1 MSPDLILLIVI
12 VAAALLFDFFNGF
25 NDAANSIAT
34 IVATQVLTPLQAV
47 IWAAFFNF
55 AAFFLFGT
63 SVAKTVGGDM
73 VNLDYVT
80 PLTVLAGLV
89 SSAAWLWISSHLGL
103 PISATHALIGG
114 YAGAAIS
121 RVMHVKGPA
130 FALDALR
137 LSGWT
142 LPLIFIVLSP
152 ILGMLLS
159 YLLMIVI
166 HWIFRNSSPKKMDKW
181 FRGLQLVSSAVFSL
195 SHGSNDAQKTM
206 GIITGAL
213 VAAKVQGSMDDGIPT
228 WVVLAAY
235 TAIALGTASGGWKVI
250 ETMGHRITKLK
261 PRSGFAAETAA
272 AASVFLATGMGVP
285 ASTTHTIA
293 GAIAGVGSFH
303 RPKAVRWRLANDIVG
318 AWVLTF
324 PLTAT
329 AGALL
334 FALIR
339 VFVPNA

>member
-1 MSPDLILLIVI
+1 MSPELILLIVI

-34 IVATQVLTPLQAV
+34 IVATKVLSPVQAV

-80 PLTVLAGLV
+80 PVTVLAGLI
-89 SSAAWLWISSHLGL
+89 SSAAWLWISSHNGL

-114 YAGAAIS
+114 YAGAAMA
-121 RVMHVKGPA
+121 RVAHVKGVTYV
-130 FALDALR
+130 FDALHP
-137 LSGWT
+137 SGWT
-142 LPLIFIVLSP
+142 MPLIFIVLSP
-152 ILGMLLS
+152 ILGMVLS
-159 YLLMIVI
+159 YLLMIAI
-166 HWIFRNSSPKKMDKW
+166 HWIFRHSSPTHMDRW
-181 FRGLQLVSSAVFSL
+181 FRSLQLLSSAIFSL
-195 SHGSNDAQKTM
+195 AHGSNDAQKTM

-213 VAAKVQGSMDDGIPT
+213 VAAKVQGSIDDGIPT
-228 WVVLAAY
+228 WVVLSAY

-272 AASVFLATGMGVP
+272 AASVFLATGLGVP

-303 RPKAVRWRLANDIVG
+303 RPKAVRWRLANEIVG

-324 PLTAT
+324 PLTA
-329 AGALL
+329 AAA
-334 FALIR
+334 ALIFTVVR
-339 VFVPNA
+339 LFVPDA

>member
-1 MSPDLILLIVI
+1 MSPDLILLFVI

-34 IVATQVLTPLQAV
+34 IVATKVLSPFQAV
-47 IWAAFFNF
+47 LWAAFFNF

-73 VNLDYVT
+73 VNLEYVT
-80 PLTVLAGLV
+80 PITVLAGLI
-89 SSAAWLWISSHLGL
+89 SSASWLWISSHHGL

-114 YAGAAIS
+114 YAGAAMA
-121 RVMHVKGPA
+121 RVIHLKGVAHA
-130 FALDALR
+130 FDALR
-137 LSGWT
+137 PSGWT
-142 LPLIFIVLSP
+142 LPLVFIVLAP
-152 ILGMLLS
+152 ILGMMLS
-159 YLLMIVI
+159 FLFMVAI
-166 HWIFRNSSPKKMDKW
+166 HWIFRHSSPTKMDKW
-181 FRGLQLVSSAVFSL
+181 FRSLQLLSSAIFSL
-195 SHGSNDAQKTM
+195 AHGSNDAQKTM

-261 PRSGFAAETAA
+261 PRSGFAAEGAA
-272 AASVFLATGMGVP
+272 AVSVFLATGLGVP

-318 AWVLTF
+318 AWILTF
-324 PLTAT
+324 PLTAI
-329 AGALL
+329 AA
-334 FALIR
+334 ALIFTVVR
-339 VFVPNA
+339 FFVPNA

>member
-1 MSPDLILLIVI
+1 MSPELILLIVI

-34 IVATQVLTPLQAV
+34 IVATKVLSPFQAV

-80 PLTVLAGLV
+80 PVTVLAGLI
-89 SSAAWLWISSHLGL
+89 SSAAWLWISSHNGL
-103 PISATHALIGG
+103 PISATHALMGG
-114 YAGAAIS
+114 YAGAAMA
-121 RVMHVKGPA
+121 RVAHVKGVTYV
-130 FALDALR
+130 FDALHPA
-137 LSGWT
+137 GWT
-142 LPLIFIVLSP
+142 MPLIFIVLSP
-152 ILGMLLS
+152 ILGMVLS
-159 YLLMIVI
+159 YLLMIAI
-166 HWIFRNSSPKKMDKW
+166 HWIFRHSSPTHMDRW
-181 FRGLQLVSSAVFSL
+181 FRSLQLLSSAIFSL
-195 SHGSNDAQKTM
+195 AHGSNDAQKTM

-213 VAAKVQGSMDDGIPT
+213 VAAKVQGSIDDGIPT
-228 WVVLAAY
+228 WVVLSAY

-272 AASVFLATGMGVP
+272 AASVFLATGLGIP

-303 RPKAVRWRLANDIVG
+303 RPKAVRWRLANEIVG

-324 PLTAT
+324 PLTA
-329 AGALL
+329 AAA
-334 FALIR
+334 ALIFTTIR
-339 VFVPNA
+339 LFVPDA

>member
-1 MSPDLILLIVI
+1 MSPDMILLIVI

-34 IVATQVLTPLQAV
+34 IVATRVLSPFQAV

-55 AAFFLFGT
+55 AAYFLVGT

-73 VNLDYVT
+73 VNLEYVT
-80 PLTVLAGLV
+80 PITVLAGLI
-89 SSAAWLWISSHLGL
+89 SSAAWLWGSSHLGL

-114 YAGAAIS
+114 YAGAAMA
-121 RVMHVKGPA
+121 RVIHLKGWA
-130 FALDALR
+130 FAFDALR
-137 LSGWT
+137 PSGWT
-142 LPLIFIVLSP
+142 LPLIFVVLSP
-152 ILGMLLS
+152 LMGMALS
-159 YLLMIVI
+159 YLLMIAI
-166 HWIFRNSSPKKMDKW
+166 HWIFRHSSPTTMDKW
-181 FRGLQLVSSAVFSL
+181 FRSLQLLSSAVFSL
-195 SHGSNDAQKTM
+195 AHGSNDAQKTM

-213 VAAKVQGSMDDGIPT
+213 VAAKVQGSIDEGIPT
-228 WVVLAAY
+228 WVVLSAY

-261 PRSGFAAETAA
+261 PRSGFAAETAGA
-272 AASVFLATGMGVP
+272 ISVFLATGLGVP

-324 PLTAT
+324 PLTAIAAAMIFT
-329 AGALL
+329 LVRL
-334 FALIR
+334 
-339 VFVPNA
+339 FVPDA

>member
-261 PRSGFAAETAA
+261 PRSGSDPRESA
-272 AASVFLATGMGVP
+272 LRRP
-285 ASTTHTIA
+285 ASCWHEREWCVRRAPADLDHRRAMRVYPA
-293 GAIAGVGSFH
+293 GWTALRRVRAGGRGS
-303 RPKAVRWRLANDIVG
+303 
-318 AWVLTF
+318 TS
-324 PLTAT
+324 
-329 AGALL
+329 
-334 FALIR
+334 
-339 VFVPNA
+339 

>member
-1 MSPDLILLIVI
+1 MSPELILLIVI
-12 VAAALLFDFFNGF
+12 VVTALLFDFFNGF

-34 IVATQVLTPLQAV
+34 IVATKVLTPLQAV
-47 IWAAFFNF
+47 LWAAFFNF

-73 VNLDYVT
+73 VNLAVVT
-80 PLTVLAGLV
+80 PYTVLAGLIA
-89 SSAAWLWISSHLGL
+89 STIWLYLTSVMGL
-103 PISATHALIGG
+103 PISASHALIGG

-121 RVMHVKGPA
+121 RVIHLKG
-130 FALDALR
+130 FGSALEALR

-142 LPLIFIVLSP
+142 LPLLFIVVSP
-152 ILGMLLS
+152 LLGMLLS
-159 YLLMIVI
+159 YLLMIAI
-166 HWIFRNSSPKKMDKW
+166 HWVFRGATPKKMDKW
-181 FRGLQLVSSAVFSL
+181 FRGLQLLSSAIFSI

-213 VAAKVQGSMDDGIPT
+213 VAAGVQGSMDEGVPF

-235 TAIALGTASGGWKVI
+235 SAIALGTASGGWKVI

-272 AASVFLATGMGVP
+272 AMSVFLATGLGQPV
-285 ASTTHTIA
+285 STTHTIA
-293 GAIAGVGSFH
+293 GAIAGAGTFH

-318 AWVLTF
+318 AWVLTY
-324 PLTAT
+324 PLTAIVAALVFAVIRLLVPT
-329 AGALL
+329 A
-334 FALIR
+334 
-339 VFVPNA
+339 

>member
-1 MSPDLILLIVI
+1 MSPDMILLIVI
-12 VAAALLFDFFNGF
+12 VAAALLFDYFNGF

-34 IVATQVLTPLQAV
+34 IVATKVLSPLQAV

-55 AAFFLFGT
+55 AAFFLVGT

-73 VNLDYVT
+73 VNLEYVT
-80 PLTVLAGLV
+80 PITVLAGLV
-89 SSAAWLWISSHLGL
+89 SSAAWLWGSSHLGL

-114 YAGAAIS
+114 YAGAAMA
-121 RVMHVKGPA
+121 RVIHIKGWA
-130 FALDALR
+130 FAFDALR
-137 LSGWT
+137 PSGWT
-142 LPLIFIVLSP
+142 MPLVFVVLSP
-152 ILGMLLS
+152 LLGMVLS
-159 YLLMIVI
+159 YLLMIAI
-166 HWIFRNSSPKKMDKW
+166 HWIFRHSSPAKMDKW
-181 FRGLQLVSSAVFSL
+181 FRSLQLLSSAVFSL

-213 VAAKVQGSMDDGIPT
+213 VAAKVQGSIDEGIPT
-228 WVVLAAY
+228 WVVLSAY

-261 PRSGFAAETAA
+261 PRSGFAAETAGA
-272 AASVFLATGMGVP
+272 MSVFLATGLGVP

-318 AWVLTF
+318 AWILTF
-324 PLTAT
+324 PLTAI
-329 AGALL
+329 AA
-334 FALIR
+334 ALIFTLVR
-339 VFVPNA
+339 LFVPNA

>member
-1 MSPDLILLIVI
+1 MILLIVI

-34 IVATQVLTPLQAV
+34 IVATRVLSPFQAV

-55 AAFFLFGT
+55 AAFFLVGT

-73 VNLDYVT
+73 VNLEYVT
-80 PLTVLAGLV
+80 PITVLAGLI
-89 SSAAWLWISSHLGL
+89 SSAAWLWGSSHLGL

-114 YAGAAIS
+114 YGGAAMA
-121 RVMHVKGPA
+121 RVIHLKGWA
-130 FALDALR
+130 FAFDALR
-137 LSGWT
+137 PSGWT
-142 LPLIFIVLSP
+142 LPLIFVVLSP
-152 ILGMLLS
+152 LLGMVLS
-159 YLLMIVI
+159 YLLMIAI
-166 HWIFRNSSPKKMDKW
+166 HWLFRHSSPTKMDKW
-181 FRGLQLVSSAVFSL
+181 FRSLQLLSSAVFSL
-195 SHGSNDAQKTM
+195 AHGSNDAQKTM

-213 VAAKVQGSMDDGIPT
+213 VAAKVQGSIDDGIPT
-228 WVVLAAY
+228 WVVLSAY

-261 PRSGFAAETAA
+261 PRSGFAAETAGA
-272 AASVFLATGMGVP
+272 ISVFLATGLGVP

-318 AWVLTF
+318 AWILTF
-324 PLTAT
+324 PLTAIAAAMIFT
-329 AGALL
+329 LVRL
-334 FALIR
+334 
-339 VFVPNA
+339 FVPDA

>member
-1 MSPDLILLIVI
+1 MSPEMILLVIIV
-12 VAAALLFDFFNGF
+12 VAALLFDFFNGF

-34 IVATQVLTPLQAV
+34 IVATKVLSPFHAV
-47 IWAAFFNF
+47 LWAAFFNF

-63 SVAKTVGGDM
+63 GVAKTVGGEM
-73 VNLDYVT
+73 VNLEYVT
-80 PLTVLAGLV
+80 PVTVLAGLI
-89 SSAAWLWISSHLGL
+89 SSAAWLWISSHRGL

-114 YAGAAIS
+114 YAGAAMA
-121 RVMHVKGPA
+121 RVSLIKGPA
-130 FALDALR
+130 FMFDALR
-137 LSGWT
+137 LAGWT
-142 LPLIFIVLSP
+142 MPLVFIILSP
-152 ILGMLLS
+152 ILGMFLS
-159 YLLMIVI
+159 YLLMIAI
-166 HWIFRNSSPKKMDKW
+166 HWGFRHSSPTKMDRW
-181 FRGLQLVSSAVFSL
+181 FRVLQLFSSAIFSL

-206 GIITGAL
+206 GIMTGAL
-213 VAAKVQGSMDDGIPT
+213 VAAGVQGSIDEGIPT
-228 WVVLAAY
+228 WVVLSAY

-272 AASVFLATGMGVP
+272 AASVFLATGLGVP

-324 PLTAT
+324 PLTAI
-329 AGALL
+329 AA
-334 FALIR
+334 ALI
-339 VFVPNA
+339 FSLIWLFLPHA

>member
-1 MSPDLILLIVI
+1 MSPEMILLIVI

-34 IVATQVLTPLQAV
+34 IVATRVLSPFQAV

-55 AAFFLFGT
+55 AAFFLVGT

-73 VNLDYVT
+73 VNLEYVT
-80 PLTVLAGLV
+80 PITVLAGLI
-89 SSAAWLWISSHLGL
+89 SSAAWLWGSSHLGL

-114 YAGAAIS
+114 YGGAAMA
-121 RVMHVKGPA
+121 RVIHLKGWA
-130 FALDALR
+130 FAFDALR
-137 LSGWT
+137 PSGWT
-142 LPLIFIVLSP
+142 LPLIFVVLSP
-152 ILGMLLS
+152 LLGMVLS
-159 YLLMIVI
+159 YLLMIAI
-166 HWIFRNSSPKKMDKW
+166 HWLFRHSSPTKMDKW
-181 FRGLQLVSSAVFSL
+181 FRSLQLLSSAVFSL
-195 SHGSNDAQKTM
+195 AHGSNDAQKTM

-213 VAAKVQGSMDDGIPT
+213 VAAKVQGSIDDGIPT
-228 WVVLAAY
+228 WVVLSAY

-261 PRSGFAAETAA
+261 PRSGFAAETAGA
-272 AASVFLATGMGVP
+272 ISVFLATGLGVP

-318 AWVLTF
+318 AWILTF
-324 PLTAT
+324 PLTAIAAAMIFT
-329 AGALL
+329 LVRL
-334 FALIR
+334 
-339 VFVPNA
+339 FVPDA

>member
-1 MSPDLILLIVI
+1 MILLIVI

-34 IVATQVLTPLQAV
+34 IVATRVLSPIQAV
-47 IWAAFFNF
+47 LWAAFFNF
-55 AAFFLFGT
+55 AAFFLVGT

-73 VNLDYVT
+73 VNLEYVT
-80 PLTVLAGLV
+80 PITVLAGLV
-89 SSAAWLWISSHLGL
+89 SSAAWLWGSSHLGL

-114 YAGAAIS
+114 YAGAAMA
-121 RVMHVKGPA
+121 RVIHMKGWA

-137 LSGWT
+137 PHGWT
-142 LPLIFIVLSP
+142 LPLLFVVLSP
-152 ILGMLLS
+152 LLGMVLS
-159 YLLMIVI
+159 YLLMIAI
-166 HWIFRNSSPKKMDKW
+166 HWIFRHSSPSKMDSW
-181 FRGLQLVSSAVFSL
+181 FRGLQLLSSAIFSL
-195 SHGSNDAQKTM
+195 AHGSNDAQKTM

-213 VAAKVQGSMDDGIPT
+213 VAAKIQGSIDEGIPT
-228 WVVLAAY
+228 WVVLSAY

-261 PRSGFAAETAA
+261 PRSGFAAETAGA
-272 AASVFLATGMGVP
+272 ISVFLATGLGVP

-318 AWVLTF
+318 AWILTF
-324 PLTAT
+324 PLTAIV
-329 AGALL
+329 A
-334 FALIR
+334 ALIFTLVR
-339 VFVPNA
+339 LFVPNA